1 MVSTRRSID
10 AVEDT
15 NGLSLRS
22 RTVDVDFRHSNNSQG
37 SHDQGE
43 LETPRKRRR
52 IGANPDDNA
61 DDAKVKSRGEETAV
75 TVLRPKDNADGEPGS
90 SQNSPAVPNYATLVK
105 ESAVEINDIGKQ
117 LDATSR
123 VSTPGAADV
132 VHSFHKRFQ
141 SEDLELNADKDSDL
155 ITLVTEDGSPKGQ
168 AEAPY
173 TPNYA
178 SDDEGAPETFSANV
192 KQSVPFTPAFK
203 EPKSKK
209 PKIKRPGLPDV
220 VPKEPGLTLT
230 SQVGKLGGNGND
242 QSPFPAAEAL
252 SRSKSHQIPDAP
264 TSKRIKDTTKDGIP
278 YRTISRQGL
287 RGQTSAWLP
296 AKVSLESRKR
306 KDRLLV
312 RKRVQEVNI
321 GHRPKFVVSR

>member
-15 NGLSLRS
+15 NALSLRS
-22 RTVDVDFRHSNNSQG
+22 RAVEVDFRRSNNSQG
-37 SHDQGE
+37 SHDQAE
-43 LETPRKRRR
+43 YETPRKRRR
-52 IGANPDDNA
+52 IGANPDDSA
-61 DDAKVKSRGEETAV
+61 DDAKVKSRGEGTAL

-90 SQNSPAVPNYATLVK
+90 SQNSPVVPSSATLAK

-117 LDATSR
+117 LDAASR

-141 SEDLELNADKDSDL
+141 SEDLELNPDKNSDL
-155 ITLVTEDGSPKGQ
+155 IILVSEDISVKGQ

-178 SDDEGAPETFSANV
+178 SDDEGAPEIFRANV
-192 KQSVPFTPAFK
+192 KQSLSFTPAFK

-209 PKIKRPGLPDV
+209 PKSKRSALPDV
-220 VPKEPGLTLT
+220 VPEEPGLTLT

-242 QSPFPAAEAL
+242 QLPFPAAEAL
-252 SRSKSHQIPDAP
+252 SRSKSHRIPDAP
-264 TSKRIKDTTKDGIP
+264 SSKRIKDITKDGIT
-278 YRTISRQGL
+278 YRTLSRQGL

-296 AKVSLESRKR
+296 AKGSLESRKR
-306 KDRLLV
+306 KDKLLK

-321 GHRPKFVVSR
+321 SHRPKFVLSR